1 MCIIW
6 LEEEIFIKHIFRQY
20 DIRGIVEEELSQE
33 LMGDIARA
41 FAAMAGRQDQQT
53 ILVGR
58 DNRISSPLMRDM
70 VVEALLDS
78 GCSVMD
84 LGVVVT
90 PMFYYAARH
99 LNIPAGI
106 MITASHNPG
115 EYNGCKLLLGDSTI
129 YGEQIQEIYEMVK
142 KQDFISGPRGVIY
155 DYDISLEY
163 TEMIKGKITMG
174 ANVPRI
180 VVDCGNGT
188 ASLFAPQVFR
198 SLGCEVFELYCDSD
212 PTFPHHHPDP
222 VNPENM
228 VDLITEVKRTKSA
241 IGIGIDGDGDR
252 LGVVDAQGNLIW
264 GDMLMILF
272 WRDIMTRHPGTQCIV
287 EVKCSQS
294 LIDEIE
300 KLGGE
305 PIIYK
310 TGHSLIKAKMKE
322 IGAVFTGEMSGHM
335 FFADEYYGF
344 DDALYAGARL
354 LSLLSMSQQTIGEM
368 LADINKYYAT
378 PEIRLPSTD
387 QKKFNVVDKVLQHF
401 QNKYQIIDVDGARI
415 VFPDGWALVRA
426 SNTGPEL
433 IVRCEG
439 NTPEALEKI
448 KDELFAF
455 LQIAGVESDV
465 SAHAI

>member
-1 MCIIW
+1 MCIIR

-20 DIRGIVEEELSQE
+20 DIRGIVGEELSQE

-41 FAAMAGRQDQQT
+41 FAAMAARQNHHT

-58 DNRISSPLMRDM
+58 DNRISSPLMRDV

-99 LNIPAGI
+99 LNVPAGI

-115 EYNGCKLLLGDSTI
+115 EYNGCKMLLGESTI

-142 KQDFISGPRGVIY
+142 NQNFIEGPVGVVY
-155 DYDISLEY
+155 DYDISAEY
-163 TEMIKGKITMG
+163 TEMIKSKITMG
-174 ANVPRI
+174 PNIPKI

-198 SLGCEVFELYCDSD
+198 SLGCEVFELYCDST

-252 LGVVDAQGNLIW
+252 LGVVDAQGNMIW

-335 FFADEYYGF
+335 FFADDYYGF

-387 QKKFNVVDKVLQHF
+387 QEKFIVVDRVLQHF
-401 QNKYQIIDVDGARI
+401 KNKYQIIDIDGARI

-455 LQIAGVESDV
+455 LQIAGVEAKI

>member
-1 MCIIW
+1 
-6 LEEEIFIKHIFRQY
+6 
-20 DIRGIVEEELSQE
+20 
-33 LMGDIARA
+33 MGDIARA
-41 FAAMAGRQDQQT
+41 FAAVAGRQDLQT

-58 DNRISSPLMRDM
+58 DNRSSSPLMRDI

-84 LGVVVT
+84 LGVVIT

-115 EYNGCKLLLGDSTI
+115 EYNGCKMLLGESTI
-129 YGEQIQEIYEMVK
+129 YGEQIQEIYELIK
-142 KQDFISGPRGVIY
+142 KRDFIKGTRGVVY
-155 DYDISLEY
+155 DYDISAEY
-163 TEMIKGKITMG
+163 SEMIKSKITMG
-174 ANVPRI
+174 SNIPKI

-212 PTFPHHHPDP
+212 PTFPNHHPDP

-228 VDLITEVKRTKSA
+228 VDLIAEVKRTGAA

-272 WRDIMTRHPGTQCIV
+272 WRGILTRHPGAQCIV

-354 LSLLSMSQQTIGEM
+354 LSLLSNSQQTISEM

-387 QKKFNVVDKVLQHF
+387 QEKFAVVDRVLQHF
-401 QNKYQIIDVDGARI
+401 QNKYQIIDIDGARI

-448 KDELFAF
+448 KDELFVF
-455 LQIAGVESDV
+455 LRTAGVEANL
-465 SAHAI
+465 SASAV

>member
-1 MCIIW
+1 
-6 LEEEIFIKHIFRQY
+6 
-20 DIRGIVEEELSQE
+20 
-33 LMGDIARA
+33 
-41 FAAMAGRQDQQT
+41 
-53 ILVGR
+53 
-58 DNRISSPLMRDM
+58 MRDI
-70 VVEALLDS
+70 VIESLLDS
-78 GCSVMD
+78 GCDVMD
-84 LGVVVT
+84 LGLVIT
-90 PMFYYAARH
+90 PMFYYAARR
-99 LNIPAGI
+99 LNLPAGM

-115 EYNGCKLLLGDSTI
+115 EYNGCKMLLGDSTI
-129 YGEQIQEIYEMVK
+129 YGEQIRQIYQMI
-142 KQDFISGPRGVIY
+142 QNRDFIRGPRGMIY
-155 DYDISLEY
+155 DYDISDEY
-163 TEMIKGKITMG
+163 IEMIKNRVRMG
-174 ANVPRI
+174 PDIPEI
-180 VVDCGNGT
+180 VVDCGNGS
-188 ASLFAPQVFR
+188 ASLFAPRVFR
-198 SLGCEVFELYCDSD
+198 SLGGKVTELYCDSD

-228 VDLITEVKRTKSA
+228 VDLIREVQRSGAA

-272 WRDIMTRHPGTQCIV
+272 WRDILTRHPGAQCIV

-300 KLGGE
+300 KLGGK

-335 FFADEYYGF
+335 FFADEYYGY

-354 LSLLSMSQQTIGEM
+354 LSLLSHSRQSITEM
-368 LADINKYYAT
+368 LADINKYYST

-387 QKKFNVVDKVLQHF
+387 EEKFRVVDRVLDHF
-401 QNKYQIIDVDGARI
+401 RKQYQIIDVDGARI
-415 VFPDGWALVRA
+415 IFPHGWALVRA

-439 NTPEALEKI
+439 DTSEALERI
-448 KDELFAF
+448 KNELFAF
-455 LQIAGVESDV
+455 LERIGAVPV
-465 SAHAI
+465 SAPAV